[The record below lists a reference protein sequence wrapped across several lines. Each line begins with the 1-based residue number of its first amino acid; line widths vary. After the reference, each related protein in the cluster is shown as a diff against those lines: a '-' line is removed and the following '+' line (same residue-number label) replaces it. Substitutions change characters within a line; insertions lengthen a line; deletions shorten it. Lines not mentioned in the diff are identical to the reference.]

1 MTTLFY
7 WSGSTQDYEVAKALS
22 LAERSK
28 GKKAFTRDAY
38 SWISGDAEECDR
50 VVFLPSV
57 RPSDIARIT
66 ADHKSAVIEV
76 IKEGEPAGA
85 ITPTPTPQPP
95 AEPEAEKVEEPPE
108 PEVKKAEEIPK
119 LPLSLPQLKME
130 QLRRLTNRQLR
141 ELVDARGVQCSHD
154 ASRWDIIRAIQQAQK
169 EP

>member
-7 WSGSTQDYEVAKALS
+7 WSGDTQDYEAAKALS
-22 LAERSK
+22 LAERDK

-85 ITPTPTPQPP
+85 ITPTPAPQPP
-95 AEPEAEKVEEPPE
+95 PETPVTQPLHEEVAIVQHEKLAMV
-108 PEVKKAEEIPK
+108 
-119 LPLSLPQLKME
+119 
-130 QLRRLTNRQLR
+130 QLRRLTNKQLR
-141 ELVDARGVQCSHD
+141 EMISARKIECPNDAN
-154 ASRWDIIRAIQQAQK
+154 RWGMIAAIQQAQK
-169 EP
+169 E